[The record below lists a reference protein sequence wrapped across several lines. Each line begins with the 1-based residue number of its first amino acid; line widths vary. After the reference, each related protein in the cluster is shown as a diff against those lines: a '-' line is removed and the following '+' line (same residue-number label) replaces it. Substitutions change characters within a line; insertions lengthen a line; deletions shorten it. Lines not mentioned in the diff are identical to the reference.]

1 MLIKGIVT
9 RKISRLYPS
18 CLVFIS
24 PVSLMQ
30 KKNTKNYLGTYIKM
44 TRYIFWTEERFQISL
59 PVIELNSLQEIYRGN
74 EIVEMRDIFDF

>member
-30 KKNTKNYLGTYIKM
+30 KKKYQKLGTYIKI

-59 PVIELNSLQEIYRGN
+59 VIELNSLQEIYRGN

>member
-1 MLIKGIVT
+1 
-9 RKISRLYPS
+9 
-18 CLVFIS
+18 
-24 PVSLMQ
+24 MQ

-59 PVIELNSLQEIYRGN
+59 VIELNSLQEIYRGN